1 MRQELA
7 SPGPYRSERELSLGR
22 SVDFLKTAP
31 TYVVGFPGSISPSIE
46 VASSLLVSSRG
57 IGHRSKPPMTETPPS
72 LAPLAAAKADLRRV
86 ALARRDGLDPEA
98 RHLGAEALARS
109 DALPAIA
116 PGTVVAGYFPIRS
129 EIDPR
134 PLMRRLATAGVRLA
148 LPVVGDDRVTMV
160 FRVWHEG
167 DALEPASFGLSVPP
181 ARAGEVEPDVLLMPL
196 AAFDGAGHRIGYG
209 KGHYDR
215 ALDRLESRRPRLK
228 IGLAFACQRVDG
240 VPAEA
245 HDRRLDLILTETGA
259 ITPRIPSSE

>member
-1 MRQELA
+1 
-7 SPGPYRSERELSLGR
+7 
-22 SVDFLKTAP
+22 
-31 TYVVGFPGSISPSIE
+31 
-46 VASSLLVSSRG
+46 
-57 IGHRSKPPMTETPPS
+57 MTETSPS
-72 LAPLAAAKADLRRV
+72 LAPLAAAKAELRRA
-86 ALARRDGLDPEA
+86 ALACRDGLDPEA
-98 RHLGAEALARS
+98 RRLGAEALARS

-134 PLMRRLATAGVRLA
+134 PLMRRLATAGARLA
-148 LPVVGDDRVTMV
+148 LPVVGEDRVTMV
-160 FRVWHEG
+160 FREWREG
-167 DALEPASFGLSVPP
+167 DELVPASFGLSVPP
-181 ARAGEVEPDVLLMPL
+181 AGAIALEPDVLLMPL
-196 AAFDGAGHRIGYG
+196 AAFDAAGHRIGYG